1 MAKTRLDDA
10 GLVVLGAL
18 ARESGERFHG
28 NGALGMAR
36 FGAGSMVANSRLS
49 ISASVATTRKLMTV
63 FKPEPMLS
71 SGCRRHT
78 AQKRLESHV
87 GKIRNSD

>member
-49 ISASVATTRKLMTV
+49 ISASVATTRKLMTARGQ
-63 FKPEPMLS
+63 L
-71 SGCRRHT
+71 C
-78 AQKRLESHV
+78 QKRAAHMPVKVIEQSMQDLHE
-87 GKIRNSD
+87 